1 MKINEMISEYN
12 KINENLEPSE
22 AELDD
27 IYEAAQIL
35 YREMDKEYYEEE
47 EKEILSKAYDI
58 LRNYSTEV

>member
-1 MKINEMISEYN
+1 MDIKKLVEEYN
-12 KINENLEPSE
+12 NIKETLEPNE
-22 AELDD
+22 DELDD

-47 EKEILSKAYDI
+47 EKEILSQAYEI